1 MTVKSDSVKHRAS
14 ISRRQFIRRTGAGAC
29 AALTSTPLLSS
40 LLTLGTTGAMAAQGG
55 TEGYKALVCVF
66 LGGGNDSFN
75 MLTPF
80 EKDEYNDYAAVRN
93 DLALS
98 RSSLLQVADTG
109 GRNFGIHPG
118 MGEVRQLYKQGK
130 LCFLANVGSLVEPT
144 DLYSYENRQNLPVG
158 LFSHSDQE
166 RNWHSAIP
174 QSRVQV
180 SGWAGRMAD
189 ALTDSSN
196 YNPTISMNIALNNLN
211 LFQTGVTV
219 TPYVINEDGA
229 TTLSGYQGRG
239 NRGRILTNITDSLLN
254 QNYSDP
260 LKMKHAALGAS
271 SINAAVEFN
280 FALDTV
286 GMRTRFPATG
296 LGAKLAV
303 VARAIA
309 ARQALAQTRQ
319 VFFVEMN
326 GWDHHDDLL
335 NQQALMLPELSAAL
349 KAFYNATEELGV
361 AGDVTTFTASDFGR
375 TLTSNGAGSDHGWG
389 GNQIIMGGSV
399 AGGQVYGQYPESLAQ
414 GNPLDTGRGRLIPT
428 TSVDEYNAELA
439 RWFGIPNDSG
449 LEIILPNIRNFYPS
463 GSDEPPIG
471 FMV

>member
-1 MTVKSDSVKHRAS
+1 
-14 ISRRQFIRRTGAGAC
+14 
-29 AALTSTPLLSS
+29 
-40 LLTLGTTGAMAAQGG
+40 
-55 TEGYKALVCVF
+55 
-66 LGGGNDSFN
+66 
-75 MLTPF
+75 
-80 EKDEYNDYAAVRN
+80 
-93 DLALS
+93 
-98 RSSLLQVADTG
+98 
-109 GRNFGIHPG
+109 
-118 MGEVRQLYKQGK
+118 
-130 LCFLANVGSLVEPT
+130 
-144 DLYSYENRQNLPVG
+144 
-158 LFSHSDQE
+158 
-166 RNWHSAIP
+166 
-174 QSRVQV
+174 
-180 SGWAGRMAD
+180 MAD

-271 SINAAVEFN
+271 SINAAVDFN
-280 FALDTV
+280 FALDTI
-286 GMRTRFPATG
+286 GMRTQFPATG